1 LTEAKLKT
9 GEEELE
15 REYEQLNNV
24 EIIKEAIDKSLAIT
38 TDEQV
43 GVIQNLKRLNCYSK
57 IASFSTDYHN
67 LLERLVSL
75 TIEWTISR
83 RNLAVHLRR
92 LMTLSD

>member
-9 GEEELE
+9 GEQEELE

-43 GVIQNLKRLNCYSK
+43 GVIQNLKRLK
-57 IASFSTDYHN
+57 
-67 LLERLVSL
+67 LLKDCV
-75 TIEWTISR
+75 IFY
-83 RNLAVHLRR
+83 
-92 LMTLSD
+92 